1 MAVLKQNLGLLQLMD
16 EDVKNIVLSIGQL
29 SAVMVTAPLRHA

>member
-1 MAVLKQNLGLLQLMD
+1 MD

-29 SAVMVTAPLRHA
+29 SAIMVTASFNHAYNHLC